1 MAKKPE
7 SESFV
12 TEITPRSQ
20 DFSRWYLDVVRRAE
34 LADYSPVKGC
44 MVIRPYGY
52 AIWEL
57 IQQALDARIKATGH
71 QNAYFPLFI
80 PESLLTKEA
89 EHVEGFAPQVAYV
102 THGGGEELEEKLVV
116 RPTSEAIFGTM
127 YAKWIQS
134 WRDLP
139 MLLNQWANVVRWEKV
154 TRPFLRTTEFLWQE
168 GHTAHETE
176 AEAEEET
183 LKILDLYADVCE
195 SILAMPVVKGR
206 KSESEKF
213 AGALRTYSIE
223 ALMGDGRALQAGTS
237 HNLGQNFAKA
247 FDITFQARDKSVQHV
262 WGTSWGVTTRLV
274 GAVIMTHGDDSGLIL
289 PPRIAPYQV
298 VIVPIPRGN
307 WQETVLP
314 KAREI
319 QQQLVAA
326 GVRVMLDDR
335 DSYTPGWKFAEWEL
349 RGVPL
354 RLEIG
359 PKDIEKSSVLV
370 ARRDTREKQALPMEG
385 LPAAIRELLEKYSA
399 DAVRSCRAVPRGAHA
414 AGQRLRGVQERAGRA
429 ARIRHRAMVRFG
441 GVRGADQDRH
451 AGDDSQYADGGWR
464 SIRAVR
470 PVRSAGPGRG
480 LVREGVLS
488 TGRKATVPPFQP
500 LPPRDPPTRFPT
512 VSRSSSRRRVCA

>member
-1 MAKKPE
+1 MAKKE
-7 SESFV
+7 AESFV

-57 IQQALDARIKATGH
+57 IQQALDKRIKASGH
-71 QNAYFPLFI
+71 VNAYFPLFI
-80 PESLLTKEA
+80 PESLLNKEA

-116 RPTSEAIFGTM
+116 RPTSEAIIGTM
-127 YAKWIQS
+127 YAKWVQS

-139 MLLNQWANVVRWEKV
+139 ILINQWANVVRWEKV

-176 AEAEEET
+176 SEAEAET
-183 LKILDLYADVCE
+183 LKILDLYAETVQTE
-195 SILAMPVVKGR
+195 LAVPVVKGR

-237 HNLGQNFAKA
+237 HNLGQHFAKA

-262 WGTSWGVTTRLV
+262 WGTSWGMTTRLV
-274 GAVIMTHGDDSGLIL
+274 GAVIMTHGDDSGLVL
-289 PPRIAPYQV
+289 PPRIAPYQA
-298 VIVPIPRGN
+298 VIVPIGRDD
-307 WQETVLP
+307 WRETVLP
-314 KAREI
+314 TARQI
-319 QQQLVAA
+319 RQQLADS
-326 GVRVMLDDR
+326 GIRVTLDER
-335 DSYTPGWKFAEWEL
+335 DERPGWKFSEWEL

-359 PKDIEKSSVLV
+359 PKDIEKASVRI
-370 ARRDTREKQALPMEG
+370 ARRDTREKVDVPMNGLAGRVRGLLDDVQRTLFDRAVKFREEHTQRVRTYEEFKAAMEG
-385 LPAAIRELLEKYSA
+385 RPGFVVAPWCGSAQCEAQIKAETQATIRNMPISAAT
-399 DAVRSCRAVPRGAHA
+399 P
-414 AGQRLRGVQERAGRA
+414 
-429 ARIRHRAMVRFG
+429 
-441 GVRGADQDRH
+441 
-451 AGDDSQYADGGWR
+451 
-464 SIRAVR
+464 
-470 PVRSAGPGRG
+470 
-480 LVREGVLS
+480 
-488 TGRKATVPPFQP
+488 TGRCVRCDNAAQAEAWFAKAY
-500 LPPRDPPTRFPT
+500 
-512 VSRSSSRRRVCA
+512 